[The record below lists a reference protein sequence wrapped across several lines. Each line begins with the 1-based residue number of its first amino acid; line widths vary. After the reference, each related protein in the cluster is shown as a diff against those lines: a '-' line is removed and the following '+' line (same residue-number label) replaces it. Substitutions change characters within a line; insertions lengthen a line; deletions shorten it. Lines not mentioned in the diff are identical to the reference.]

1 MKTLLLFCDFDGTV
15 SRRDVGY
22 NMYHH
27 FSGGRN
33 DELLPDWRAGKM
45 SSRECLT
52 REAAM
57 VNATSQEILAYIEQ
71 FEIDP
76 GFADFVALAKKNGI
90 APTILSD
97 GLDFYIRHI
106 LGRNGLDQLAVI
118 ANIGHLNG
126 SGLTIDFPRTNR
138 TCTRCGNC
146 KGEIIEEFRE
156 RAETPVTTVFVGDG
170 YSDICATRSA
180 DLLFA
185 KKDLERYCVE
195 HKIAYTKY
203 DTFFDVGRILT
214 ERGLWRP

>member
-1 MKTLLLFCDFDGTV
+1 MKLLLFCDFDGTI
-15 SRRDVGY
+15 SQRDVGY
-22 NMYHH
+22 NLYYH

-33 DELLPDWRAGKM
+33 DELLPDWKAGRM

-52 REAAM
+52 LEAAM
-57 VNATSQEILAYIEQ
+57 VTATPEEIMAFLEQ
-71 FEIDP
+71 FPIDP
-76 GFADFVALAKKNGI
+76 SFGDFVALAKKNG
-90 APTILSD
+90 AMPTILSD

-106 LGRNGLDQLAVI
+106 LSRNGLEHI
-118 ANIGHLNG
+118 PTISNIGHLNG
-126 SGLTIDFPRTNR
+126 SGLTIEFPRTNR
-138 TCTRCGNC
+138 NCTRCGAC

-156 RAETPVTTVFVGDG
+156 REAGPVTTIFVGDG

-203 DTFFDVGRILT
+203 DTFFDVGRVLIEL
-214 ERGLWRP
+214 GHWRP